1 MSDKQAE
8 YLRLLQERNRLKK
21 QMNAKSKEQLA
32 KEELEKGFNTH
43 FRTAQMQRTTVAGS
57 TPAPSLV
64 VSNTATPLQI
74 VATQTRGAA
83 KEKDLSPDS
92 EGGSKSV
99 KSRRGN
105 KGWGSNIQA
114 GIFHAAKH
122 ADLDGDSKSL
132 FDSNFP
138 RGDPIAEDG
147 DKLRGETDEYESDFD
162 DHDSDAAMASEQQSK
177 LYQEQVQEQEQEEE
191 EEEQRT
197 MHEQQDGDLE
207 ELDMD
212 QSLVQRISSL
222 GAQQKQRLLSLLLH
236 ESGVEKSGPLLIPV
250 PVPVPAAA
258 SMPAPSPAPAPAP
271 SPVPAASAWPGPR
284 PSCVKLRILTCRDNA
299 KMVRDV

>member
-1 MSDKQAE
+1 M
-8 YLRLLQERNRLKK
+8 
-21 QMNAKSKEQLA
+21 
-32 KEELEKGFNTH
+32 
-43 FRTAQMQRTTVAGS
+43 
-57 TPAPSLV
+57 
-64 VSNTATPLQI
+64 
-74 VATQTRGAA
+74 
-83 KEKDLSPDS
+83 
-92 EGGSKSV
+92 

-177 LYQEQVQEQEQEEE
+177 LYQEQVQVQEQEEE

-197 MHEQQDGDLE
+197 VHEQQDGDLE